1 MFKKKVGIFVG
12 NFLMF
17 KKKVGIFVGN
27 FLMII
32 CWLKLE
38 V

>member
-12 NFLMF
+12 HFLMF

>member
-1 MFKKKVGIFVG
+1 MFQKKVGIFVG

-17 KKKVGIFVGN
+17 KKKVGIFVGH

>member
-12 NFLMF
+12 IFLMF